1 MREVTISWMMPM
13 TCVRAVSETHVEC
26 AAVVEG
32 KAERGGVGPGEHVG
46 GDGGSLGVSEGER
59 RR

>member
-1 MREVTISWMMPM
+1 MMPM

-32 KAERGGVGPGEHVG
+32 EAERGGVGPGEHVG